1 MSFISFLNKTITGDV
16 KLVRITA
23 HLTPE
28 SVDGTFVEYAN
39 LVTPISEPKRL
50 PYDAFYIESL
60 VPLWEEAMRDPA
72 TVLNVELRPMVVVIL
87 QNSACLCGLK
97 VEITSPDLTR
107 RNVLEWLQDV
117 RNFEDDMNRA
127 EHSVDGGMLINIVVS
142 RLDAH
147 LLTNDVATKTTDQ
160 VVSPEEPAAEDTK
173 SAIPSSLVSDAMRK
187 LVDLGMPDVDE
198 SPEQLAPAPAP
209 VISITDKTDI
219 DLEELKR
226 NADKVLEDETVP
238 DLPATSDEPKQE
250 QSADSNIKP
259 TPSSPFVVNRS
270 EFKPTNLT
278 STEVSNFVFTKTPTG
293 SAVIPDER

>member
-1 MSFISFLNKTITGDV
+1 MSLIPFLNKTITGDV

-23 HLTPE
+23 HITPD

-117 RNFEDDMNRA
+117 RNFEDDMSRA
-127 EHSVDGGMLINIVVS
+127 EHSADGGMLINIVVS

-147 LLTNDVATKTTDQ
+147 LLTNDVTTETTKQ
-160 VVSPEEPAAEDTK
+160 VTPPEEPVAEDTTK
-173 SAIPSSLVSDAMRK
+173 STIPSSLVSDAMRK

-198 SPEQLAPAPAP
+198 SPEQLAPAPI
-209 VISITDKTDI
+209 ISITDKTDI

-250 QSADSNIKP
+250 QSTDSNIKP
-259 TPSSPFVVNRS
+259 TPSSPFIVNRS

-278 STEVSNFVFTKTPTG
+278 STEVSNFVFTKTPAG
-293 SAVIPDER
+293 STIIPDKH